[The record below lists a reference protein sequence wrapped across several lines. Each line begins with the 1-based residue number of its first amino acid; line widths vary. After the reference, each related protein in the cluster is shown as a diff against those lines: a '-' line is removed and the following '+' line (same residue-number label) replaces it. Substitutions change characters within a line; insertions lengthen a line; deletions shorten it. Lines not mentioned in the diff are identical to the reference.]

1 MATTSTL
8 ERRLTAMLNPL
19 TSHQPLT
26 RSMLFTTAA
35 LSLILLAPIAGWKL
49 VAQTA
54 AGTRGVVLDT
64 AGAPL
69 EGAKVTIDF
78 PLTLSNNRREVT
90 RTNSSGE
97 FSFPALPEDLYTVHI
112 EMTGFAPIDQPT
124 TQMGGS
130 KTSPLRFTL
139 NAGGRTTP
147 YPPPPPPPPPG
158 YMQSRSRPMQIMVG
172 GNVQAAK
179 LTNKVTPLYPADC
192 KAERVQGIVLLRA
205 WIDKEGYVT
214 ELKAINE
221 FVDPRLRDSAIT
233 AVKQWRYATTL
244 LNGEPAD
251 VITQIDVNFTLL
263 P

>member
-1 MATTSTL
+1 MVTTATL

-19 TSHQPLT
+19 ISHQPLT

-54 AGTRGVVLDT
+54 AGTQGVVLD
-64 AGAPL
+64 ANGAAVA
-69 EGAKVTIDF
+69 GAKVTIDF

-124 TQMGGS
+124 TQMGGA

-147 YPPPPPPPPPG
+147 QPPPTPPPPG
-158 YMQSRSRPMQIMVG
+158 YMQTRPRPMQIMVG

-205 WIDKEGYVT
+205 VIDKEGYVT

-251 VITQIDVNFTLL
+251 VITQIDVSFTLTQ
-263 P
+263 